1 MGTSI
6 PALPRQKSS
15 GKCRDLQGT
24 WSRRSTKPGRPPASS
39 GQNDK
44 GSLNHTFIY
53 IRNTKNRTNSTA
65 EMGLGGHEPGR
76 EPPRPVRTSSSTML
90 SERPYSHTHTHMHT
104 HTSITLYA
112 LTLHSTCT
120 YTAVLHA
127 TSIQI
132 THHAFLYQ
140 NAYDAL
146 TYTLTYPHS
155 HLHSH
160 SHHNARRHK
169 RNLTRNHFTTLAS
182 QTARAISIT
191 LTPTFVSVSDRRDS
205 ERMANTEVRGRVT

>member
-1 MGTSI
+1 
-6 PALPRQKSS
+6 
-15 GKCRDLQGT
+15 
-24 WSRRSTKPGRPPASS
+24 
-39 GQNDK
+39 
-44 GSLNHTFIY
+44 
-53 IRNTKNRTNSTA
+53 
-65 EMGLGGHEPGR
+65 
-76 EPPRPVRTSSSTML
+76 ML
-90 SERPYSHTHTHMHT
+90 YERPYSHTHMHT
-104 HTSITLYA
+104 HKHYTLYA

-120 YTAVLHA
+120 YAAVLHA

-169 RNLTRNHFTTLAS
+169 RNLTRNHFTTLAN
-182 QTARAISIT
+182 QPETASAISIT
-191 LTPTFVSVSDRRDS
+191 LTPTFVSESDG
-205 ERMANTEVRGRVT
+205 ETARGR

>member
-24 WSRRSTKPGRPPASS
+24 WSRRSTKPGRQTPASS

-76 EPPRPVRTSSSTML
+76 EPPRPVRTSRIIRPERQRSLNIYIYLYIRNPRIEQIEQRKWVWGATSPGANL
-90 SERPYSHTHTHMHT
+90 PDPCERPHRQCFLSAPIYTHTHTHKHHT
-104 HTSITLYA
+104 ACT
-112 LTLHSTCT
+112 HSAQHMYIRC
-120 YTAVLHA
+120 
-127 TSIQI
+127 SSSRCCKDPE
-132 THHAFLYQ
+132 F
-140 NAYDAL
+140 
-146 TYTLTYPHS
+146 
-155 HLHSH
+155 
-160 SHHNARRHK
+160 
-169 RNLTRNHFTTLAS
+169 
-182 QTARAISIT
+182 
-191 LTPTFVSVSDRRDS
+191 
-205 ERMANTEVRGRVT
+205 

>member
-1 MGTSI
+1 
-6 PALPRQKSS
+6 
-15 GKCRDLQGT
+15 
-24 WSRRSTKPGRPPASS
+24 
-39 GQNDK
+39 
-44 GSLNHTFIY
+44 
-53 IRNTKNRTNSTA
+53 
-65 EMGLGGHEPGR
+65 MGLGGHEPGR

-90 SERPYSHTHTHMHT
+90 YERPYSHTHMHT
-104 HTSITLYA
+104 HKHYTLYA

-120 YTAVLHA
+120 HATVLHT

-132 THHAFLYQ
+132 AHHAFLYQ

-155 HLHSH
+155 QLHSH
-160 SHHNARRHK
+160 SHHNAHRHK

-191 LTPTFVSVSDRRDS
+191 LTPTFVSESDRRDS
-205 ERMANTEVRGRVT
+205 ERMANTEVRVRVK

>member
-1 MGTSI
+1 MV
-6 PALPRQKSS
+6 LPDP
-15 GKCRDLQGT
+15 C
-24 WSRRSTKPGRPPASS
+24 
-39 GQNDK
+39 
-44 GSLNHTFIY
+44 
-53 IRNTKNRTNSTA
+53 
-65 EMGLGGHEPGR
+65 
-76 EPPRPVRTSSSTML
+76 
-90 SERPYSHTHTHMHT
+90 ERPHRQCFLSAPIHTHTHTCT

-120 YTAVLHA
+120 YAAVLHA

-132 THHAFLYQ
+132 AQHAFLYQ

-160 SHHNARRHK
+160 SHHNARRRK

-191 LTPTFVSVSDRRDS
+191 LTPTFVSESDRRDS
-205 ERMANTEVRGRVT
+205 ERMASTEVRVQVKCITTRVN